1 MKEYTVTLNS
11 FSDKTSFC
19 NEMTASSGSGS
30 VPSRTCTCDM
40 MRPQSRN
47 TVFTLSDTEAT
58 ELLNDS
64 RVKACEENVEL
75 YTAECWDESQTG
87 KWDKIPEQAD
97 DKNWGIKRLID
108 GQQTSGWGGGG
119 TSELTGTYNTTSSGK
134 NVDVIIVDRHLNFGH
149 PEFRENPDGTGSLR
163 SNQFNWFQYS
173 AALGYSSNTAAT
185 YNYSTITS
193 SHGTHVA
200 GTVAGNTQGWARDA
214 NIYNMDFSSNAAGNN
229 GITGINW
236 TLVLFE
242 YIRHFHNNK
251 SINPA
256 TGRRNPTI
264 VNNSWGISWTSGP
277 MQITQSLPSGG
288 GMTEITYRSVTTDMS
303 SMTTAQ
309 RRTALQSRRI
319 PVPSSTYGGDYNSD
333 RTPTMGRRVA
343 AVDADIEDAM
353 GDGVIFVGAAGND
366 FWPIDRS
373 GGNDYNNIIK
383 YNTLNLLCSQGS
395 SPGNTETSN
404 GNSISVGAI
413 SFYTND
419 RKVYFSNC
427 EERVDVFAP
436 GTLIMSS
443 VANSSSGYSNQNAD
457 SRDSNYYNAISSGT
471 SMASPQ
477 VAGLLACAAE
487 QYPNMKQTDALQY
500 VIESAGIDQIAD
512 TSEGMVADPYTDL
525 GDSNNR
531 YSAYVF
537 KRPQS
542 GTVFPHDNHGN
553 RLSSSNG
560 VKYPRVNSVVTKP
573 V

>member
-19 NEMTASSGSGS
+19 NEMTASNGSGS
-30 VPSRTCTCDM
+30 VPSRVCACNL

-47 TVFTLSDTEAT
+47 TIFTLSDTEAT

-75 YTAECWDESQTG
+75 YTTECWDESQYG
-87 KWDKIPEQAD
+87 KWDKSPEQAD
-97 DKNWGIKRLID
+97 DKNWGIKRCID
-108 GQQTSGWGGGG
+108 GQQTSGWGAGGG

-134 NVDVIIVDRHLNFGH
+134 NVDVIIVDSHANLSH

-163 SNQFNWFQYS
+163 SNEFNWFQYS
-173 AALGYSSNTAAT
+173 SALGYGSNTAAT
-185 YNYSTITS
+185 YSYSTITS

-214 NIYNMDFSSNAAGNN
+214 NIYNTTFAGDAGGNN
-229 GITGINW
+229 GIDGINW
-236 TLVLFE
+236 TAVLFE
-242 YIRHFHNNK
+242 YIRYFHNNK
-251 SINPA
+251 PINAA

-264 VNNSWGISWTSGP
+264 VNNSWAVNTTASNILLSN
-277 MQITQSLPSGG
+277 ITG
-288 GMTEITYRSVTTDMS
+288 ITYRSVTTDLS
-303 SMTTAQ
+303 SMTTAEK
-309 RRTALQSRRI
+309 RTALESRRI
-319 PVPSSTYGGDYNSD
+319 PVPSSTYGDPFDSD
-333 RTPTMGRRVA
+333 RIPRMGARNA
-343 AVDADIEDAM
+343 SIDADIEDAI
-353 GDGVIFVGAAGND
+353 GDGVIFVGAAGNNH
-366 FWPIDRS
+366 WPIDKS
-373 GGNDYNNIIK
+373 GGNDYNNILFTSSGN
-383 YNTLNLLCSQGS
+383 YYSSRGS

-413 SFYTND
+413 SFNTND
-419 RKVYFSNC
+419 RKIYFSNC

-436 GTLIMSS
+436 GVFIMSS
-443 VANSSSGYSNQNAD
+443 VANSSSGYNNQNAD
-457 SRDSNYYNAISSGT
+457 SRDSNYYNASSSGT
-471 SMASPQ
+471 SMSSPQ

-487 QYPNMKQTDALQY
+487 QYPNMRQEDALQY
-500 VIESAGIDQIAD
+500 VIESAGVDQVAD
-512 TSEGMVADPYTDL
+512 TSEGMVASPYTDL

-531 YSAYVF
+531 YAAYVF